1 MIRNP
6 DGTDAA
12 EPHVPKNRPN
22 ERGHLRFDRRFPS
35 LGVPRLQRSSRTSDP
50 EAFQERNALLTHLA
64 SKGYREEL
72 MAFASGEISIDTIL
86 DAFADSNLKGFLRE
100 FRALR
105 PAETTS
111 TVLGMDVLSS
121 VVAQQGDYR
130 AASPSTE
137 VTGGDIAPLARPL
150 WSTAIE
156 EVIPGMGELSPS
168 TRRRYATSIRAL
180 QRKIAAFA
188 ADEEAFDA
196 LVDLPGA
203 QWDALEQARMRGL
216 TTRRLTELL
225 ALKPT
230 AMRAALKDTDTRV
243 GDEVLSTLHTLPR
256 GAVRALSA
264 ISEYL
269 VDAELVHALDRL
281 RPKERAELRESAR
294 KLGAAPAVG
303 DLSILTKTD
312 WSRFARS
319 WGGSGA
325 DWNHARRAL
334 SAVLTDLFGTSKND
348 FRYRLMEV
356 IEMKE
361 ERERVVDLP
370 PALFLQ
376 ILDKLPPE
384 ANAFPMTLVLTG
396 ARISEYER
404 LERRNLKPRTCVV
417 EIPGTKTQGSV
428 RDVHV
433 DKQYWHYVDAAVP
446 APREYGWLRRKW
458 KEACFALDVFDVT
471 LHDLRHCHG
480 QWALLAGAQE
490 QSVQTTLGHKTAGM
504 TRRYTRTLQKGEV
517 AHALGTVLRDAGK

>member
-1 MIRNP
+1 MSRNP
-6 DGTDAA
+6 DGADAA
-12 EPHVPKNRPN
+12 ELHIPKNRPN
-22 ERGHLRFDRRFPS
+22 ERGHLRFDRRFPA
-35 LGVPRLQRSSRTSDP
+35 LGVPRLQRLSGTSDP
-50 EAFQERNALLTHLA
+50 EAFQKRNALLTHLA
-64 SKGYREEL
+64 VKGYHEEL
-72 MAFASGEISIDTIL
+72 VAFASGEISIDTIL
-86 DAFADSNLKGFLRE
+86 NAVADSNLKGFVRE
-100 FRALR
+100 LRALR
-105 PAETTS
+105 AAEAPSPVLATS
-111 TVLGMDVLSS
+111 ALPPVATQRIEDRPSSLSDDG
-121 VVAQQGDYR
+121 A
-130 AASPSTE
+130 
-137 VTGGDIAPLARPL
+137 GGELSPLARPL

-156 EVIPGMGELSPS
+156 VVIPGMGELSPG
-168 TRRRYATSIRAL
+168 TRRRYANSIRAL

-188 ADEEAFDA
+188 ADDEAFEA
-196 LVDLPGA
+196 LVDLWGA

-225 ALKPT
+225 ALEPT

-243 GDEVLSTLHTLPR
+243 GDEVLSTIRTLPR

-281 RPKERAELRESAR
+281 RPKEPAELRESAS
-294 KLGAAPAVG
+294 KLGAVPAVG
-303 DLSILTKTD
+303 DLSKLTKTD
-312 WSRFARS
+312 WRRFARS

-334 SAVLTDLFGTSKND
+334 SAFLTDLFGTSHND
-348 FRYRLMEV
+348 FRYRLMEA

-370 PALFLQ
+370 PTLFLQ

-396 ARISEYER
+396 AQISEYER

-433 DKQYWHYVDAAVP
+433 DQQYWHYVDAAVP

-458 KEACFALDVFDVT
+458 KEACLALDVFDVT

-517 AHALGTVLRDAGK
+517 AQALGSVLRGAGK